1 MAQITIN
8 AGNITNTFA
17 NTDVS
22 LIAITED
29 KLVNILTVH
38 VSKMKKSK
46 EWFAALTF
54 SASLLLVLLTSKF
67 EAKWSLSGEQW
78 QMVFII
84 AFIGSL
90 IYLAYSIYNCFKHRV
105 LVEVIVQEIKN
116 AN

>member
-8 AGNITNTFA
+8 AGDITNTFA

-54 SASLLLVLLTSKF
+54 AASLLLVLLTSKF
-67 EAKWSLSGEQW
+67 ESKWGLSGEQW
-78 QMVFII
+78 QMFFIM
-84 AFIGSL
+84 AFVGSL
-90 IYLAYSIYNCFKHRV
+90 FYLVYSIYNCCKHKV
-105 LVEVIVQEIKN
+105 MVEVIVQEIKN